1 MQQHAHALVRVV
13 VIVVVD
19 FAPAFGRGRGLV
31 PGVGTGIG
39 TGVGTGVRAGLVGC
53 ARGRLARCRLGRALG
68 HRLPRLPLC
77 RPLVHCRRGG
87 RGGACSLP
95 RLRAAVAPHA

>member
-1 MQQHAHALVRVV
+1 VQQHAHALVRVV

-19 FAPAFGRGRGLV
+19 FAPAFCRGRGLV
-31 PGVGTGIG
+31 PGIGTGIG
-39 TGVGTGVRAGLVGC
+39 TGVRASLVGC